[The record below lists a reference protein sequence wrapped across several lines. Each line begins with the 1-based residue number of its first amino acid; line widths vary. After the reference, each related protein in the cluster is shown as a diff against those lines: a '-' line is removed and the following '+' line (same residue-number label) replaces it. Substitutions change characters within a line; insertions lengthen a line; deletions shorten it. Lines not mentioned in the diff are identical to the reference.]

1 MNKKAFRADLLLLL
15 TSCIWGLAFT
25 AQRTGMEFLGPFTF
39 NAIRF
44 AMGSLS
50 LLPLIFFLKAKRDK
64 KEIQPENENEVQPRA
79 SFKSILINSLLA
91 GIVLFSGAAFQQI
104 GMIYTTAGNAGFIT
118 SLYVVLVPIF
128 GLFIGRKTGIP
139 TWIGA
144 AAALIGLFFISQSD
158 ASSVDTSAAGS
169 MSSINLGFIL
179 ISLSAPLW
187 ALHVLLIDHL
197 VKKIDP
203 LILSCGQFAFC
214 AIFSLIPALLTESV
228 SAETL
233 RGALTPLLYSGL
245 GSVGIAYTLQAV
257 AQQDAPPAHA
267 SILLCLESV
276 FAAIGGIIILSEP
289 VSARTFLGFACMF
302 AGMIITQWDVLT
314 KGQVKS
320 KKEHNSQSAL

>member
-1 MNKKAFRADLLLLL
+1 MNKKALRADLLLLL

-44 AMGSLS
+44 TLGCVS
-50 LLPLIFFLKAKRDK
+50 LLPLIFFLKAKK
-64 KEIQPENENEVQPRA
+64 KKAIHSESECEVNPKA
-79 SFKSILINSLLA
+79 SFKLILKCSFLA
-91 GIVLFSGAAFQQI
+91 GIVLFGGAALQQI

-144 AAALIGLFFISQSD
+144 AATLIGLFFISQSE
-158 ASSVDTSAAGS
+158 SPGTV
-169 MSSINLGFIL
+169 NLGFIL
-179 ISLSAPLW
+179 VAISAPLW
-187 ALHVLLIDHL
+187 ACHVLVIDHL

-203 LILSCGQFAFC
+203 LVLSCGQFAVC
-214 AIFSLIPALLTESV
+214 AILSFVPALLTETIN
-228 SAETL
+228 AEAF
-233 RGALTPLLYSGL
+233 RGAIAPLLYSGL

-267 SILLCLESV
+267 SILMCLESV

-289 VSARTFLGFACMF
+289 TTSRTFIGFAFMF
-302 AGMIITQWDVLT
+302 AGMIITQWDLF
-314 KGQVKS
+314 KS
-320 KKEHNSQSAL
+320 KNN

>member
-1 MNKKAFRADLLLLL
+1 MNKKALRADFLLLL

-25 AQRTGMEFLGPFTF
+25 AQRKGMEYLGPFTF

-50 LLPLIFFLKAKRDK
+50 LLPLIFFLKNKKK
-64 KEIQPENENEVQPRA
+64 KEDETKTGV
-79 SFKSILINSLLA
+79 SFPTILLYSLLA
-91 GIVLFSGAAFQQI
+91 GIVLFGGAAFQQI

-144 AAALIGLFFISQSD
+144 AATLIGLFFISQAESPGT
-158 ASSVDTSAAGS
+158 V
-169 MSSINLGFIL
+169 NLGFIL
-179 ISLSAPLW
+179 VAVSAPLW
-187 ALHVLLIDHL
+187 ACHVLLIDHL

-203 LILSCGQFAFC
+203 LVLSCGQFACC
-214 AIFSLIPALLTESV
+214 AVFSLIPALFTESI

-233 RGALTPLLYSGL
+233 RGAMTPLLYSGL

-276 FAAIGGIIILSEP
+276 FAALGGIIILSEP
-289 VSARTFLGFACMF
+289 ITSRIFLGFAFMF
-302 AGMIITQWDVLT
+302 AGMIITQWEVFRSSN
-314 KGQVKS
+314 K
-320 KKEHNSQSAL
+320 